1 MPKQEAA
8 KKRQTWLDSS
18 HVSASIACPSLL
30 LTSNIENT
38 RNQPIALEGELEG
51 VYVSI
56 LIDSGASGNFISRKF
71 LENSENMTKKLEKPQ
86 EISLADGSIK
96 YCNRFTRKLSIKIS
110 DFSDRILSVSPL
122 ILESM
127 MLY

>member
-1 MPKQEAA
+1 MPQQETS
-8 KKRQTWLDSS
+8 KKREKWLDSS
-18 HVSASIACPSLL
+18 HVSTYIACPSLL
-30 LTSNIENT
+30 MTSKLENT

-56 LIDSGASGNFISRKF
+56 LIDSGASGNFISRRF
-71 LENSENMTKKLEKPQ
+71 IENSENMTRKLEKPQ

-96 YCNRFTRKLSIKIS
+96 YCNRFTKKLSIKIS
-110 DFSDRILSVSPL
+110 KSVTVLSVSPL